1 MSQKLEEFVRQS
13 IDTLLAKL
21 PPEELRK
28 RLSAEERLEGLS
40 PDELL
45 EALPPEIL
53 DALRARL
60 KANGPSS
67 QSE

>member
-28 RLSAEERLEGLS
+28 RLSTEKRLEGLS

-45 EALPPEIL
+45 EALPPETL
-53 DALRARL
+53 EAPRARL

-67 QSE
+67 RPE